1 MGRMR
6 ARTRKGLSP
15 LVATVVLI
23 SATVIGGMLIY
34 NYFQDSVGRLQGM
47 GENLVVTSRSMYI
60 TDTTRLVYIE
70 ATNNYDRPIS
80 VNGVRG
86 FLTNGTAINLTVQEQ
101 LPLVLKPGE
110 KTAVNAIIDNPSI
123 IAISIV
129 YQVDGKTV
137 STEPVKID

>member
-1 MGRMR
+1 MR